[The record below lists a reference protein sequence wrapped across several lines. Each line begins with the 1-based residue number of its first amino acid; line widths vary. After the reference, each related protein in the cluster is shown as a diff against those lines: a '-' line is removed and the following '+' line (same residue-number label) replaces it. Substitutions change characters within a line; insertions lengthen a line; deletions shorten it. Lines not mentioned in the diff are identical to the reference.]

1 MRHRPRLRYLGS
13 ASVKPQSI
21 KLFDYFYLG
30 SMFIGLLAFITSYP
44 MLKAQLAQ
52 QSAQSGVA
60 VPVSVIWIGYIVG
73 ALIGLLMW
81 YLVSQRRVV
90 IAKWVIVAFFLFS
103 LIGVGDYF
111 GGPLVLSRI
120 YGIIGLLA
128 QAAAVVMLFR
138 GDAIRWLNGK
148 DADGTPPPPDA

>member
-1 MRHRPRLRYLGS
+1 
-13 ASVKPQSI
+13 
-21 KLFDYFYLG
+21 
-30 SMFIGLLAFITSYP
+30 MFIGLLAFITSYP
-44 MLKAQLAQ
+44 ALKAQLA
-52 QSAQSGVA
+52 AQAAQTGVA
-60 VPVSVIWIGYIVG
+60 VPPSVIWIGYAVG

-120 YGIIGLLA
+120 YGLVGLLA

-138 GDAIRWLNGK
+138 GDAIRWLNGTPTD
-148 DADGTPPPPDA
+148 DAPPPPDA

>member
-1 MRHRPRLRYLGS
+1 M
-13 ASVKPQSI
+13 KPQSI

-30 SMFIGLLAFITSYP
+30 AMFIGLLAFITSYP
-44 MLKAQLAQ
+44 GLKAQLA
-52 QSAQSGVA
+52 AQAAQTGVA
-60 VPVSVIWIGYIVG
+60 VPPSVIWIGYAVG

-120 YGIIGLLA
+120 YGLVGLLA

-138 GDAIRWLNGK
+138 GDAIRWLNGTPTD
-148 DADGTPPPPDA
+148 DAPPPPDA

>member
-1 MRHRPRLRYLGS
+1 M
-13 ASVKPQSI
+13 KPQSI

-30 SMFIGLLAFITSYP
+30 SMFIGLLAFISSYP
-44 MLKAQLAQ
+44 TLKAQVAA
-52 QSAQSGVA
+52 QSAQSGIA
-60 VPVSVIWIGYIVG
+60 VPMSVIWIGYAVG
-73 ALIGLLMW
+73 VLIGLLLW

-120 YGIIGLLA
+120 YGLVGLLA
-128 QAAAVVMLFR
+128 QALAVAMLFR
-138 GDAIRWLNGK
+138 GDAIRWLN
-148 DADGTPPPPDA
+148 DRPTDDTPPPAA